1 MNDSTYDSYE
11 KIRTDII
18 KFNNDKMVQK
28 LEKYYGTKSFLE
40 ILGVSRKELSH
51 SKFLSWLFNP
61 REDHKLEEFALKKLL
76 ELITIDLNGKNQ
88 DIKSIEKYILTD
100 SYELS
105 NILIEIEK
113 AINKDSRLDILI
125 QGEIIIE
132 KKLRNFKIIIE
143 NKVTSLESKDQ
154 TQRYFDFFER
164 DRKENDILIYL
175 YLTSIST
182 LELIELSE
190 PECKCK
196 EFIQINYQ
204 SIVDQILEP
213 ALDQN
218 INDKINIILRDY
230 IRSLSQL
237 SFSIDN
243 NNYEE
248 GLIMAIGNEE
258 RELLSKFW
266 ESNKQLIMASLYA
279 ISNDPTQE
287 KDIRDDINIEL
298 KSINS
303 SGKDKSSI
311 NIYYKSEIVF
321 NKILKSDIGLKTIN
335 LLFDKNLLS
344 DDNFE
349 EIRTN
354 KSSSFLLLKR
364 LDEIT
369 ETEKKYGKYKYESNP
384 ELTYKGEEYFVAR
397 NWGINNIGKFINFIQ
412 SIFPD
417 VKYEIVE

>member
-1 MNDSTYDSYE
+1 
-11 KIRTDII
+11 
-18 KFNNDKMVQK
+18 
-28 LEKYYGTKSFLE
+28 
-40 ILGVSRKELSH
+40 
-51 SKFLSWLFNP
+51 
-61 REDHKLEEFALKKLL
+61 
-76 ELITIDLNGKNQ
+76 
-88 DIKSIEKYILTD
+88 
-100 SYELS
+100 
-105 NILIEIEK
+105 
-113 AINKDSRLDILI
+113 
-125 QGEIIIE
+125 
-132 KKLRNFKIIIE
+132 
-143 NKVTSLESKDQ
+143 
-154 TQRYFDFFER
+154 
-164 DRKENDILIYL
+164 
-175 YLTSIST
+175 
-182 LELIELSE
+182 
-190 PECKCK
+190 
-196 EFIQINYQ
+196 
-204 SIVDQILEP
+204 
-213 ALDQN
+213 
-218 INDKINIILRDY
+218 
-230 IRSLSQL
+230 LSQL